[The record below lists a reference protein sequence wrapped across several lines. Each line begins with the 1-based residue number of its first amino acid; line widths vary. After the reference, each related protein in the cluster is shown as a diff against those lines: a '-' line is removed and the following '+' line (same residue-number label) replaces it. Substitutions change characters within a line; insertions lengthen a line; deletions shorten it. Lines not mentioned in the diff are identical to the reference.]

1 MDENRLSGS
10 YRDERG
16 DFLYGLYAGK
26 PVQIPDYKV
35 LCGLCM
41 RFCVDRRT
49 LYKKLTSGFGILE
62 SWRGMWYNT
71 DKAPGRLKGEEAS
84 GAVNLYDLT
93 EDIRLYFSNICCE
106 LEGGKISFCSFTARA
121 LPK

>member
-1 MDENRLSGS
+1 MN
-10 YRDERG
+10 
-16 DFLYGLYAGK
+16 GK
-26 PVQIPDYKV
+26 TWQNN
-35 LCGLCM
+35 
-41 RFCVDRRT
+41 DRRT

-106 LEGGKISFCSFTARA
+106 LEDGKISFCSFTARA
-121 LPK
+121 LPKRRKARSFRPSRLYRCQICEGL